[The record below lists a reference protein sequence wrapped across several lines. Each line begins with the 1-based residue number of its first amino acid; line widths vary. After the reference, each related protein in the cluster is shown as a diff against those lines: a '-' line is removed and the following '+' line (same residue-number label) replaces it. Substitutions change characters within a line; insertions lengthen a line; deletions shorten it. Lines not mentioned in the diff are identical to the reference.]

1 MVSVSYWDRLSEE
14 EKAEYK
20 LHSSK
25 FVKAVQKSDARDGY
39 EFTLMYP
46 IQSKGGVFFM
56 AKEDS
61 AEPFA
66 GITSV
71 SKKVI
76 ETLQADAGKN
86 YGR

>member
-1 MVSVSYWDRLSEE
+1 
-14 EKAEYK
+14 
-20 LHSSK
+20 
-25 FVKAVQKSDARDGY
+25 
-39 EFTLMYP
+39 MYP

-76 ETLQADAGKN
+76 ETLQADAGQN